1 MIKLIHAKKM
11 FLIFSNAGIG
21 GNFTNRIKKLQENL
35 QLTSQGKRGD

>member
-11 FLIFSNAGIG
+11 FLIFINTGIG
-21 GNFTNRIKKLQENL
+21 GNFTNQIKKLQENL